1 MVNILYGHQEWRT
14 LATIQKCWSSF
25 MYFWGLFCKGK
36 ERQTI
41 CIWSLSFKLLSKPI
55 VENMPQQCKYILS
68 HIPKAK
74 QQQQNTNNST
84 SLIVLSCSL
93 TNEGM
98 EHVQTK
104 SCGQGSGA
112 YNDGTQVTASR
123 TKHSEQPGLLCIH
136 AKAENDAKVLCS
148 HTCRITS
155 VLTRTNAFS
164 SELQVWT
171 WGSR

>member
-1 MVNILYGHQEWRT
+1 MQIHSLTHT
-14 LATIQKCWSSF
+14 KSKATTTK
-25 MYFWGLFCKGK
+25 
-36 ERQTI
+36 
-41 CIWSLSFKLLSKPI
+41 
-55 VENMPQQCKYILS
+55 
-68 HIPKAK
+68 H
-74 QQQQNTNNST
+74 NNST

-155 VLTRTNAFS
+155 VLTRTNAFFLRTTGLDLRQQITVICTDSETHLQPLTDSNTQKPVMLVGGRQASIS
-164 SELQVWT
+164 SHVINSSH
-171 WGSR
+171 SRFIPGAKDTLCKV